1 MRKFLFKPVCA
12 IILFFPIFSSAQEEI
27 IIKSSRLIKD
37 KIVGAQT
44 YIIDKEF
51 IQSNSTKSIPELLAK
66 LPGIKIK
73 DLRGGGLGASQ
84 SIDIRGFGDTATKN
98 TLILLNGQRLTNI
111 DLSLVDF
118 TTIPRDSIDRIEVI
132 MGNSA
137 VLFGNNA
144 TAGSINIITDQ
155 SIKKGDQL
163 NANLSVGSLGK
174 FGSYLSGTKTK
185 DNFSVKGNHNLI
197 FSDGYRRNSGYYQNN
212 GGIEFSFDEGYYDF
226 YVNLRSNNQFQE
238 LPGDVGVNT
247 GSFANSNGFH
257 IDPRSSDTPADFSQ
271 NNGYNLFYGGSYD
284 LNSSNTIIIDGSYKY
299 NKSEGKFLSSSSELD
314 TRISTYQL
322 SPRLLSDLKVFG
334 FSSDSIFGTDFNYA
348 YYYSDRMESGKEWYK
363 RYKMQDLN
371 IAPYFSTNVNL
382 SEIDSISVG
391 FRYQWNWLR
400 AGDTNNPSA
409 YTWTLGEQETIL
421 KPDHQ
426 YAFHLGYERL
436 INQNNIFSIKGGR
449 SFRYPDVDERVGSGF
464 VSATHNF
471 RLGSQASYDFEFGHK
486 YLDNNITVQT
496 NFYYMRLKSEI
507 KYDNATFTNRNL
519 ARTHR
524 YGIENKVDYKLNNQL
539 VFSNSFS
546 VAQSKYRAGHRRDY
560 DLTGVP
566 AFKNVVD
573 VEYKLSEY
581 FNPSSSLYYQSSQRM
596 INDEENYQV
605 VQPGYYLID
614 MGFSGSAYGFNYSM
628 MFNNILDKNYYQY
641 AVASTNNYNVYNTYP
656 LEGFNMMFT
665 LSKDFEWEY
674 FKENI

>member
-1 MRKFLFKPVCA
+1 MGQNFIKPLTFSLISFA
-12 IILFFPIFSSAQEEI
+12 FFAQAQEEL
-27 IIKSSRLIKD
+27 IIKSSRLVKD

-44 YIIDKEF
+44 YIVDKEF
-51 IQSNSTKSIPELLAK
+51 IQSNPSKSIPELLAK

-84 SIDIRGFGDTATKN
+84 SIDIRGFGDTATSN

-132 MGNSA
+132 MGNSS

-163 NANLSVGSLGK
+163 NASFIVGSLGK
-174 FGSYLSGTKTK
+174 FGSYLSGVKTK
-185 DNFSVKGNHNLI
+185 DKFSVKGNHNTI
-197 FSDGYRRNSGYYQNN
+197 FSDGYRRNSSLYQNN
-212 GGIEFSFDEGYYDF
+212 GSIEVAYNNKYYDF
-226 YVNLRSNNQFQE
+226 YINLKSNNQFQE

-247 GSFANSNGFH
+247 GNFSNSNGFN
-257 IDPRSSDTPADFSQ
+257 IDPRSSDTPDDFSQ
-271 NNGYNLFYGGSYD
+271 NNGHQFFYGTSYD
-284 LNSSNTIIIDGSYKY
+284 FDKSNTIVIDGSYKY
-299 NKSEGKFLSSSSELD
+299 NKSEGKFLSSSSDTD
-314 TRISTYQL
+314 TRISTYQI
-322 SPRLLSDLKVFG
+322 SPRLLSDQKIFG
-334 FSSDSIFGTDFNYA
+334 FNSDSIFGVDLNYA
-348 YYYSDRMESGKEWYK
+348 YYYSDRMSTGKAWYK
-363 RYKMQDLN
+363 KYKASDLN
-371 IAPYFSTNVNL
+371 FAPYFNSNL
-382 SEIDSISVG
+382 SLSDKDDVSLG

-400 AGDTNNPSA
+400 AGDMNNPTA
-409 YTWTLGEQETIL
+409 YAWTLGDQETII

-436 INQNNIFSIKGGR
+436 INENNTISVKGGR
-449 SFRYPDVDERVGSGF
+449 SFRYPNIDERVGSGF

-471 RLGSQASYDFEFGHK
+471 KLASQKSVDIEFGYK
-486 YLDNNITVQT
+486 FFSKDLKIST
-496 NFYYMRLKSEI
+496 NFYYMRMLSEI

-524 YGIENKVDYKLNNQL
+524 YGMENKIDYKFNNHFL
-539 VFSNSFS
+539 FSNSFS
-546 VAQSKYRAGHRRDY
+546 IAQSKYRGGQRRDN

-566 AFKNVVD
+566 AFKNVFD
-573 VEYKLSEY
+573 FEYKISKY
-581 FNPSSSLYYQSSQRM
+581 FNPTISLYYQSSQRM

-605 VQPGYYLID
+605 VQPGYHLID
-614 MGFSGSAYGFNYSM
+614 IGFNGSLYNFDYSM
-628 MFNNILDKNYYQY
+628 MFNNVLNRNYYQY

-665 LSKDFEWEY
+665 IKKSF
-674 FKENI
+674 